1 MIFYIKVNDCPYT
14 ETAEWWYNE
23 IRMKHYNTKEYYTTN
38 QIRMQLDFEKIIEI
52 SEPVYT
58 FSEVMAHIDLKKYL
72 VEKDYKTG
80 RPSYD
85 PETLLRI
92 TLFAFMEHGYISLRE
107 IEKLCK
113 TDIRFMWLLDEMP
126 APSHMTIDNFIN
138 DYLKNSIEEI
148 FTEINTYIFTTK
160 KVDLN
165 HAYFDGSKM
174 EANAKQIAS
183 NDEANPK
190 RYMIN
195 DYLKGKRVNYFK
207 PFQTLF
213 VLATL
218 YLILAHFLDPN
229 AFTPQTSQADTSE
242 INVIDHERSFSLDDQ
257 HFLKKTYRAVKD
269 LIGGNK
275 AFVLLGI
282 IPFMTFGYYYA
293 FKKKSIPVR
302 LNGTETFFAQVYY
315 SCQFL
320 LVSLISLLIT
330 RQSQVYSPVDFS
342 FKLFLIIQ
350 IWNNHQL
357 YHISFIR
364 SFKRTLIAIIY
375 AFLFAIALIT
385 CFVLILRLFYS
396 I

>member
-1 MIFYIKVNDCPYT
+1 MKPYVFDFLDDRKDGFWQVIRSTRYALILKLINGHGKVQQTTESHVCLNCDTQFVGNYCPNCGQDSRT
-14 ETAEWWYNE
+14 
-23 IRMKHYNTKEYYTTN
+23 
-38 QIRMQLDFEKIIEI
+38 
-52 SEPVYT
+52 
-58 FSEVMAHIDLKKYL
+58 
-72 VEKDYKTG
+72 
-80 RPSYD
+80 
-85 PETLLRI
+85 
-92 TLFAFMEHGYISLRE
+92 
-107 IEKLCK
+107 EKLTVK
-113 TDIRFMWLLDEMP
+113 
-126 APSHMTIDNFIN
+126 H
-138 DYLKNSIEEI
+138 I
-148 FTEINTYIFTTK
+148 FTNFFSGFLNVDNGFLNTILCLFYRP
-160 KVDLN
+160 
-165 HAYFDGSKM
+165 G
-174 EANAKQIAS
+174 
-183 NDEANPK
+183 
-190 RYMIN
+190 YMIN